1 VSFPTFLVRL
11 TNEVVKQKTSKLE
24 ALDESYLLSDVF
36 KDPAARTLHVVV
48 KFPPIGERL
57 AAEVIRKMIY
67 VASMSTAANVVY
79 CSLLIPFL
87 RFCW

>member
-1 VSFPTFLVRL
+1 M
-11 TNEVVKQKTSKLE
+11 LE
-24 ALDESYLLSDVF
+24 PLDESYLLSDVV

-48 KFPPIGERL
+48 KFLPTGERL
-57 AAEVIRKMIY
+57 AADVIRKMIY

-87 RFCW
+87 RFCFLSTYDMFFTPL